1 VNNFRLSIRQI
12 RRRPAFA
19 AAIVLTLGLA
29 IGANTAI
36 FSFVN
41 ALLVRPFPFRDP
53 DQLVE
58 IRSMRGGQR
67 GALAMREILDMQEQ
81 LTTLES
87 IAAHTG
93 DSGGYNFSGGGGK
106 PEEWKTILTTGNLFE
121 VLGVPLALGAPWP
134 QPLDRTRDYR
144 VILSYGVWQRD
155 FGGRRDIVGSSITLD
170 HAPGYRIDGVAPKG
184 IDFPR
189 AIDVYRSVGG
199 YANFERRASREAVG
213 IARIKRP
220 HTVPQL
226 QAELDALA
234 QRLAAAYPTSN
245 VGLTYRATS
254 FRDIYTGDVR
264 PYLLVLMSA
273 VAFVLLIA
281 CANVINLLLA
291 KGLSRDR
298 EIAVRVALGASRRAI
313 VSQLLAESAVLAAL
327 SGAAGLALGA
337 WWMTVLRA
345 VIGPQLPEWMT
356 VALDGRVLTFTLI
369 AAMTAGLVSGLAPA
383 RHVYR
388 ESLGG
393 SLGDASRGS
402 SRGRSAGRLRDAMIV
417 IQVALAI
424 VLLSGAGLL
433 IRGFVRLQ
441 AQDKGFRDEG
451 IASFRV
457 ALGWKR
463 YSGEAVARYYERA
476 VEKLAAIPGVERVGF
491 IYSPPLSA
499 LTFSAPNTVRAEGQP
514 LDEALRNPYVNP
526 QSTSDEYFAVMEI
539 PLLAGRSFSSFD
551 RKDSEPVAI
560 VSERLARML
569 WPGQNALRRRIQYNP
584 LLVDPNNVYR
594 TVVGIVGNVQHRE
607 VGGEPSLDL
616 YVPFR
621 QTRQA
626 NQFMLAKT
634 RLPLAEFQR
643 RAEEALWSIDPEQ
656 SLFDFHTYE
665 ERVFASIWQL
675 RVSRFLLALF
685 GGVAIVL
692 SAVGM
697 YGVMSYL
704 VGQRTREMGIR
715 LALGATPADLWT
727 LVVGRGALLSLIGST
742 LGLAGSLALG
752 QWLAHHL
759 RGVASAD
766 PVGSGIAF
774 VVLLAVSIAA
784 CAIPARRA
792 SRNDPAMTLRSE

>member
-1 VNNFRLSIRQI
+1 
-12 RRRPAFA
+12 
-19 AAIVLTLGLA
+19 
-29 IGANTAI
+29 
-36 FSFVN
+36 
-41 ALLVRPFPFRDP
+41 
-53 DQLVE
+53 
-58 IRSMRGGQR
+58 
-67 GALAMREILDMQEQ
+67 
-81 LTTLES
+81 
-87 IAAHTG
+87 
-93 DSGGYNFSGGGGK
+93 
-106 PEEWKTILTTGNLFE
+106 
-121 VLGVPLALGAPWP
+121 
-134 QPLDRTRDYR
+134 
-144 VILSYGVWQRD
+144 
-155 FGGRRDIVGSSITLD
+155 
-170 HAPGYRIDGVAPKG
+170 
-184 IDFPR
+184 
-189 AIDVYRSVGG
+189 
-199 YANFERRASREAVG
+199 
-213 IARIKRP
+213 
-220 HTVPQL
+220 
-226 QAELDALA
+226 
-234 QRLAAAYPTSN
+234 
-245 VGLTYRATS
+245 
-254 FRDIYTGDVR
+254 
-264 PYLLVLMSA
+264 
-273 VAFVLLIA
+273 
-281 CANVINLLLA
+281 
-291 KGLSRDR
+291 
-298 EIAVRVALGASRRAI
+298 
-313 VSQLLAESAVLAAL
+313 
-327 SGAAGLALGA
+327 
-337 WWMTVLRA
+337 
-345 VIGPQLPEWMT
+345 
-356 VALDGRVLTFTLI
+356 VLTFTLI

-402 SRGRSAGRLRDAMIV
+402 SRGRSAGRLRDAVIV